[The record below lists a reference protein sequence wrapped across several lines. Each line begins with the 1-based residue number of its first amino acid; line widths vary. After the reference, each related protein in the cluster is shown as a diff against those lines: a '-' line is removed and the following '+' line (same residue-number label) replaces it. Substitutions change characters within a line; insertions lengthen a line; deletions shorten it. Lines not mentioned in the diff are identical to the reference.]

1 MMVSTA
7 RLLLAQVINS
17 DVISVDT
24 LLTVQEAQTVVLSC
38 RSSNTPQWY
47 NNTGDLVS
55 SISTDPVI
63 QRTFNS
69 STQELRIAAYT
80 DLYSGRYTC
89 RSTVDTVQL
98 AQSIVLTTGKYYNMW
113 SLLTRV
119 VRKILHTG

>member
-38 RSSNTPQWY
+38 RSSSTPQWY
-47 NNTGDLVS
+47 NNTGNLVS
-55 SISTDPVI
+55 SVSTDPVI
-63 QRTFNS
+63 QRTFNK

-89 RSTVDTVQL
+89 RSTVNSVQL
-98 AQSIVLTTGKYYNMW
+98 AQSIVLTTGKCVELVDDTNTY
-113 SLLTRV
+113 
-119 VRKILHTG
+119 